1 MPDGLSFPLRRFL
14 KGRQTG
20 VALEFGIRS
29 LVVGIGK
36 TSGMLMALVPFG
48 IALTS
53 PEFVLCVAFA
63 SYTLNFSIEVVVR
76 ESLVVARLQLLA
88 GGT

>member
-29 LVVGIGK
+29 LVVVKI
-36 TSGMLMALVPFG
+36 SGMLMALVPFG

-63 SYTLNFSIEVVVR
+63 SHTLNFNIKVVVR
-76 ESLVVARLQLLA
+76 ESLGVARLHLFA